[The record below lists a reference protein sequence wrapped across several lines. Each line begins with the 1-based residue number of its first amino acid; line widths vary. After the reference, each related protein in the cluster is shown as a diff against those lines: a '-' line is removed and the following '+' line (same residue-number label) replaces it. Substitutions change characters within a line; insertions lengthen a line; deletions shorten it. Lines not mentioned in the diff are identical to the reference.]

1 MKNMLS
7 KINIKNYKS
16 IADDTL
22 ELGRVNVLIGENG
35 CGKSNILEAIAM
47 ASSASQYNKIDIDLM
62 HINGIRVAKPA
73 LLRSS
78 FAGEKTKKNI
88 ELELTFSDSEKNIY
102 KLFAADEGINA
113 TWVRQIEKIHAI
125 PILNKM
131 QDILLKN
138 PNIEL
143 SALNE
148 LLEKEIAAL
157 EYSKNGFMKTEFP
170 IFTLNTPALR
180 GLPEFSI
187 SRKGLNGERL
197 DEIIAELDTDGLA
210 ELKSYAYMISWLK
223 DFLIDE
229 QDNLKKKG
237 FKGDLSKS
245 KLYFRDVFMQMQNN
259 TFSVENANE
268 GVLHVLFYLATLINK
283 NTPAFFGVDNIET
296 ALNPHLCRELM
307 SVMCELAKKHDKQFI
322 ATTHNPAIL
331 DGLNLHDD
339 EVRLFRVYRDNKGA
353 TRTERIKLKPQT
365 PDGQQLKLS
374 ELWTR
379 GYLGAISQNF

>member
-1 MKNMLS
+1 MLS

-47 ASSASQYNKIDIDLM
+47 ASLASQYDKIDIDLM

-78 FAGEKTKKNI
+78 FAGEKTKKYI
-88 ELELTFSDSEKNIY
+88 ELDLAFSDGKKNIY

-113 TWVRQIEKIHAI
+113 TWINAI
-125 PILNKM
+125 VAEFN
-131 QDILLKN
+131 
-138 PNIEL
+138 
-143 SALNE
+143 
-148 LLEKEIAAL
+148 
-157 EYSKNGFMKTEFP
+157 KTEFDALLTMTKAYESEKDTQKKTLFLENIKNMLDKNP
-170 IFTLNTPALR
+170 YTNKNLTGFEIFTLNTPALR

-197 DEIIAELDTDGLA
+197 DEIIAALDTDGLA

-223 DFLIDE
+223 DFSIDR
-229 QDNLKKKG
+229 QDSLKKKG
-237 FKGDLSKS
+237 FKGDLSQS
-245 KLYFRDVFMQMQNN
+245 KLYFRDIFMQLQNN
-259 TFSVENANE
+259 MFSVENANE

-331 DGLNLHDD
+331 DGLNLYDD

-353 TRTERIKLKPQT
+353 TRTERIKLKPPT